1 MVKNFFSTLMRVL
14 EILWMRFW
22 FLLIPMRFLLR
33 FENSISDSD
42 MDLLVM
48 MEALLL
54 RILIAGFV
62 YSYSSPKIEENSPKI
77 EEKNRIKE
85 KNLPSEESTDS
96 KESQE
101 LVLIYIFIERIEED
115 YTEFSEEG
123 YPQDYEKDLFMDFV
137 HYPFRDVDLNI
148 RYINGFDTRGPFKNW
163 SLGKVYFIKY
173 EDRDIN
179 EEGEIVWVWVQI
191 HLYYPMPMPTPFKL
205 QCRLSEDLGAHPI
218 SKGDFV
224 LLEYDAKRDEER
236 FLNRTFTIIKI
247 ENN

>member
-1 MVKNFFSTLMRVL
+1 
-14 EILWMRFW
+14 
-22 FLLIPMRFLLR
+22 
-33 FENSISDSD
+33 
-42 MDLLVM
+42 
-48 MEALLL
+48 
-54 RILIAGFV
+54 
-62 YSYSSPKIEENSPKI
+62 
-77 EEKNRIKE
+77 
-85 KNLPSEESTDS
+85 
-96 KESQE
+96 
-101 LVLIYIFIERIEED
+101 
-115 YTEFSEEG
+115 
-123 YPQDYEKDLFMDFV
+123 MDFV